1 MAFDCH
7 VFHAYSNALVLWE
20 TCVRMFH
27 VSLNEHSTSF
37 FLYPV
42 QLFPAQQKRRKKNQ
56 FTHCLSVCRCEESAN
71 RLSRCCVSVSHF
83 HVSAIAISWILCLFH
98 YTSSSALLRVPFFL
112 FDCVC
117 VYILYLLSFVNSV
130 ISFIPVF
137 TEEHSVCTF
146 NPGPHTKWVR
156 WKMLAP
162 FLYLYLINPLLCK
175 IYSEPN

>member
-42 QLFPAQQKRRKKNQ
+42 QLFPAQQKREEEEPIY
-56 FTHCLSVCRCEESAN
+56 TLSVCVSMRRECES
-71 RLSRCCVSVSHF
+71 SV
-83 HVSAIAISWILCLFH
+83 AMLCLCFSFSCFSNRNKLNTLPISLH
-98 YTSSSALLRVPFFL
+98 FFISIITCSFFL

-117 VYILYLLSFVNSV
+117 LYFISALIRKFGDFVHSGVHRRAFSLYI
-130 ISFIPVF
+130 
-137 TEEHSVCTF
+137 
-146 NPGPHTKWVR
+146 
-156 WKMLAP
+156 
-162 FLYLYLINPLLCK
+162 
-175 IYSEPN
+175 